1 VSDADARYAIYYVPP
16 PASPLA
22 RLGARLLGRD
32 VESGAEVPF
41 LPLEGVP
48 PEEQRER
55 TQSARHY
62 GFHATLKPPFRLNE
76 VTTAAKLEAALRA
89 FAAATPP
96 VTLPG
101 LALQP
106 LGGFLALQP
115 SARSTALEAL
125 AADCVMAFDRFRAP
139 APDSELAE
147 RRAAGLTPA
156 QDALLRRWGYP
167 YVLRE
172 FRFHM
177 TLTDRLAAADRA
189 RWRQAL
195 AHHVDRLPAGPVTI
209 GLALV
214 WQPDRASPFRVVRH
228 VALSGTARRRQGH
241 LFLVV
246 GPSGAG
252 KDSLIAAARDA
263 LPADAYQ
270 FPTRVITRDGDVGGE
285 VHRAVNPD
293 DFAALRAA
301 GRFCLSWDAHGL
313 SYGVPAE
320 EVLPMLAAGRHVV
333 VNVSRGVVEAARRRF
348 APALSVLNVTAPA
361 ALLAQRIAARGRE
374 SSAEIAARIAR
385 PAKPLHGRDV
395 IEFVNDAPLA
405 DACAGFVALLQAWSP

>member
-1 VSDADARYAIYYVPP
+1 MSDADARYAIYYVPP

-22 RLGARLLGRD
+22 RFGAQLLGRD
-32 VESGAEVPF
+32 VETGAEVPF
-41 LPLEGVP
+41 LPLDGVS

-55 TQSARHY
+55 TKSARHY
-62 GFHATLKPPFRLNE
+62 GFHATLKPPFRLDE
-76 VTTAAKLEAALRA
+76 GVTASQLEAALCT

-96 VTLPG
+96 VILPE

-106 LGGFLALQP
+106 IGGFLALQP
-115 SARSTALEAL
+115 SARSSALEAL
-125 AADCVMAFDRFRAP
+125 AADCVVAFDRFRAP
-139 APDSELAE
+139 APESELAE

-177 TLTDRLAAADRA
+177 TLTDSLAAADRA
-189 RWRQAL
+189 RWCQAL
-195 AHHVDRLPAGPVTI
+195 ADHVDRLSAGPVRI

-214 WQPDRASPFRVVRH
+214 RQSDRARPFRVVRH
-228 VALSGTARRRQGH
+228 VALTGTSRRRQGH

-252 KDSLIAAARDA
+252 KDSLIGAAREA
-263 LPADAYQ
+263 LPADAFH
-270 FPTRVITRDGDVGGE
+270 FPTRVITRDGDAGGE
-285 VHRAVNPD
+285 MHRAVSPD

-301 GRFCLSWDAHGL
+301 GRFCLSWNAHGL

-333 VNVSRGVVEAARRRF
+333 VNVSRSVIGAARRHF
-348 APALSVLNVTAPA
+348 APALSVLNVTAPSA
-361 ALLAQRIAARGRE
+361 VLAQRIAARGRE
-374 SSAEIAARIAR
+374 SSAEIAARVAR
-385 PAKPLHGRDV
+385 PVDPPHGRDV
-395 IEFVNDAPLA
+395 IEFVNDAPFA
-405 DACAGFVALLQAWSP
+405 AARAYFVALLQAWSP